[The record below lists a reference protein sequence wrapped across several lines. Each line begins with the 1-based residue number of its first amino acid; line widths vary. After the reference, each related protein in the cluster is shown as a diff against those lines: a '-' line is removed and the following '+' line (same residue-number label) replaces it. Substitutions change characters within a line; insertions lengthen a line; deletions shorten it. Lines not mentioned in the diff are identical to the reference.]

1 MITNPVLFI
10 NIYLFLAVLGHGCC
24 MGFSLVAESRGYSRV
39 LHGLLTVVASL
50 AAELGLRA
58 SVAVARG
65 LSSYSSQAL
74 EHRLD
79 SCGSWS

>member
-1 MITNPVLFI
+1 VITNPVLFL

-24 MGFSLVAESRGYSRV
+24 TGFSLVAESRGYSLV

-50 AAELGLRA
+50 AAELGLWA
-58 SVAVARG
+58 SVTVARG
-65 LSSYSSQAL
+65 LSSCSSQAL

-79 SCGSWS
+79 SCGSWA